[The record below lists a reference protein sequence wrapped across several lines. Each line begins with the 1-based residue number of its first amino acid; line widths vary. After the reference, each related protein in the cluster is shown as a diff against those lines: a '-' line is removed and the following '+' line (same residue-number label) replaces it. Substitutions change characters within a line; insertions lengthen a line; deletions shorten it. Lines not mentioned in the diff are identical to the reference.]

1 MIGDKCPHKRAYKKK
16 QSPLTSLRSQKNM
29 KMVRLVRR
37 QKNDSSDG
45 EEAWLDK
52 RMYVLISEPQN
63 PRVNN
68 RTPGDVKLR
77 AAFGSLVSKDQ
88 RV

>member
-1 MIGDKCPHKRAYKKK
+1 MPTQACLQKKAESVDI
-16 QSPLTSLRSQKNM
+16 SPLTKNM